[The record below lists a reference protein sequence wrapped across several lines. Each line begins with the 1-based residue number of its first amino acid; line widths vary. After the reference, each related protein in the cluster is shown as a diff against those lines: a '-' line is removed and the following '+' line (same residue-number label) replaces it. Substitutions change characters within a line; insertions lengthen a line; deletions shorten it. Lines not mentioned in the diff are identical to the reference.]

1 MPVRWPR
8 RPAAVS
14 EAVVADAEPDLSCA
28 GELEQPL
35 KALIGK
41 VCRPPV
47 GRSVA
52 RSVARSV
59 LVELSISCGGVLCLG
74 SSAAAGALGFPAPGY
89 WILWAS
95 RLCSRLVFC
104 HGRCMCVPVG
114 TTPSSSCASLLVSR
128 SLRLSR
134 LGSRVGCA
142 IAGGSTRL
150 LAVITRVPPRLA
162 VRCALFSVFVGVGR
176 FSGDNKIGRLFGGA
190 SLWGFALGLRL
201 RASPSG
207 FAFGLRLRARPNP
220 RLDSEPMGDARGRS
234 RIPRKTPTANRGR
247 SYGKTWPC
255 GVPAHTRHQQH
266 NHPSPPSNHRR
277 PPPPPSPPPP
287 PAETFTAALLNR
299 KFNWALLFKKKK
311 PHSRRPKVL
320 AKN

>member
-1 MPVRWPR
+1 MPVRWTR

-28 GELEQPL
+28 GELEQPV

-47 GRSVA
+47 GRSVG

-134 LGSRVGCA
+134 LGSRVGLQSPVARRGCSLLSRA
-142 IAGGSTRL
+142 CRLGSRC
-150 LAVITRVPPRLA
+150 A
-162 VRCALFSVFVGVGR
+162 VRCFRWTGEWNGLVGLVELSVLFVR
-176 FSGDNKIGRLFGGA
+176 
-190 SLWGFALGLRL
+190 LRL
-201 RASPSG
+201 RAGQRPATPASDTADATTRFGTHGHYTRIFPATRVGADWATGPSRNPG
-207 FAFGLRLRARPNP
+207 DLRREMDWNP
-220 RLDSEPMGDARGRS
+220 ATSATKWITLDYA
-234 RIPRKTPTANRGR
+234 
-247 SYGKTWPC
+247 
-255 GVPAHTRHQQH
+255 
-266 NHPSPPSNHRR
+266 
-277 PPPPPSPPPP
+277 
-287 PAETFTAALLNR
+287 
-299 KFNWALLFKKKK
+299 
-311 PHSRRPKVL
+311 
-320 AKN
+320 

>member
-52 RSVARSV
+52 WSVARSV

-134 LGSRVGCA
+134 LGSRVGLQSPVARRGCSLLSRA
-142 IAGGSTRL
+142 CRLGSRC
-150 LAVITRVPPRLA
+150 A
-162 VRCALFSVFVGVGR
+162 VRCFRCLWVWGVLVAIIKLVGFLVGLR
-176 FSGDNKIGRLFGGA
+176 FGA
-190 SLWGFALGLRL
+190 SPSGFAFGLRL

-207 FAFGLRLRARPNP
+207 FAFGPARTHESTQNPWAMPGVVPGFPTKHPRHTAVVFAAEHRRAAFWRVSCAICCACWLTSGPKSADRRRHLGSNLKELRA
-220 RLDSEPMGDARGRS
+220 G
-234 RIPRKTPTANRGR
+234 I
-247 SYGKTWPC
+247 
-255 GVPAHTRHQQH
+255 
-266 NHPSPPSNHRR
+266 
-277 PPPPPSPPPP
+277 
-287 PAETFTAALLNR
+287 
-299 KFNWALLFKKKK
+299 
-311 PHSRRPKVL
+311 
-320 AKN
+320 

>member
-1 MPVRWPR
+1 MPVRWTR

-28 GELEQPL
+28 GELEQPV

-47 GRSVA
+47 GRSVG

-59 LVELSISCGGVLCLG
+59 LVELSISCGGVICLG

-134 LGSRVGCA
+134 LGSR
-142 IAGGSTRL
+142 
-150 LAVITRVPPRLA
+150 AVWNRRWLDEA
-162 VRCALFSVFVGVGR
+162 ARCDHAR
-176 FSGDNKIGRLFGGA
+176 AA
-190 SLWGFALGLRL
+190 S
-201 RASPSG
+201 
-207 FAFGLRLRARPNP
+207 
-220 RLDSEPMGDARGRS
+220 ARG
-234 RIPRKTPTANRGR
+234 ALCAVFGV
-247 SYGKTWPC
+247 C
-255 GVPAHTRHQQH
+255 GCGA
-266 NHPSPPSNHRR
+266 
-277 PPPPPSPPPP
+277 
-287 PAETFTAALLNR
+287 F
-299 KFNWALLFKKKK
+299 
-311 PHSRRPKVL
+311 
-320 AKN
+320 

>member
-1 MPVRWPR
+1 MPRVKRRPRAAAEAGAAASGAAGMPVRWPR

-28 GELEQPL
+28 GELEQPV

-47 GRSVA
+47 GRSVG

-134 LGSRVGCA
+134 LGSR
-142 IAGGSTRL
+142 
-150 LAVITRVPPRLA
+150 AVWNRRWLDEA
-162 VRCALFSVFVGVGR
+162 ARCDHAR
-176 FSGDNKIGRLFGGA
+176 AA
-190 SLWGFALGLRL
+190 S
-201 RASPSG
+201 
-207 FAFGLRLRARPNP
+207 
-220 RLDSEPMGDARGRS
+220 ARG
-234 RIPRKTPTANRGR
+234 ALCAVFGVC
-247 SYGKTWPC
+247 GC
-255 GVPAHTRHQQH
+255 GV
-266 NHPSPPSNHRR
+266 
-277 PPPPPSPPPP
+277 
-287 PAETFTAALLNR
+287 F
-299 KFNWALLFKKKK
+299 
-311 PHSRRPKVL
+311 
-320 AKN
+320 

>member
-14 EAVVADAEPDLSCA
+14 EADVADAEPDLSCA
-28 GELEQPL
+28 GELEQPV

-47 GRSVA
+47 GRSVG

-59 LVELSISCGGVLCLG
+59 LVELSISCGGVICLG

-134 LGSRVGCA
+134 LGSRVGLQSPVARRGCSLLSRA
-142 IAGGSTRL
+142 CRLGSRC
-150 LAVITRVPPRLA
+150 A
-162 VRCALFSVFVGVGR
+162 VRCFRWTGVGDGLV
-176 FSGDNKIGRLFGGA
+176 SGLAEVSVLSER
-190 SLWGFALGLRL
+190 LRL
-201 RASPSG
+201 QAGQRPATPANDAAG
-207 FAFGLRLRARPNP
+207 ATARFETH
-220 RLDSEPMGDARGRS
+220 LEPQ
-234 RIPRKTPTANRGR
+234 T
-247 SYGKTWPC
+247 GKTYYYHC
-255 GVPAHTRHQQH
+255 DATNTSQ
-266 NHPSPPSNHRR
+266 
-277 PPPPPSPPPP
+277 
-287 PAETFTAALLNR
+287 
-299 KFNWALLFKKKK
+299 
-311 PHSRRPKVL
+311 
-320 AKN
+320 

>member
-35 KALIGK
+35 KAVIGK

-52 RSVARSV
+52 WSVARLV

-74 SSAAAGALGFPAPGY
+74 SSAAAGALGFPSPGY

-128 SLRLSR
+128 SLRLTR
-134 LGSRVGCA
+134 LGSRVGLQSPVARRGCSLLSRA
-142 IAGGSTRL
+142 CRLGSRC
-150 LAVITRVPPRLA
+150 A
-162 VRCALFSVFVGVGR
+162 VRCFRCLWVWGVLVAIIKLVGFFGR
-176 FSGDNKIGRLFGGA
+176 
-190 SLWGFALGLRL
+190 GFAL

-207 FAFGLRLRARPNP
+207 FAFGPARTHDSTQYPWAMPGVVPGFPTKHP
-220 RLDSEPMGDARGRS
+220 RH
-234 RIPRKTPTANRGR
+234 TA
-247 SYGKTWPC
+247 
-255 GVPAHTRHQQH
+255 VVFAAE
-266 NHPSPPSNHRR
+266 HRR
-277 PPPPPSPPPP
+277 
-287 PAETFTAALLNR
+287 AAFWSVSCLICC
-299 KFNWALLFKKKK
+299 A
-311 PHSRRPKVL
+311 
-320 AKN
+320 

>member
-1 MPVRWPR
+1 MAAPGAAGMPVRWPR

-52 RSVARSV
+52 WSVARSV

-128 SLRLSR
+128 SHRLSR
-134 LGSRVGCA
+134 LGSRVGLQSPVARRGCSLLSRA
-142 IAGGSTRL
+142 CRLGSRC
-150 LAVITRVPPRLA
+150 A
-162 VRCALFSVFVGVGR
+162 VRCFRCLWVWGVLVAIIKLVGFLVGLR
-176 FSGDNKIGRLFGGA
+176 FGA
-190 SLWGFALGLRL
+190 SPSGFAFGLRL

-207 FAFGLRLRARPNP
+207 FAFGLRLRPP
-220 RLDSEPMGDARGRS
+220 GPEPTTRLRTHGRCPGSFPDSPQNTHG
-234 RIPRKTPTANRGR
+234 TPR
-247 SYGKTWPC
+247 SYLPRNTAVRRFGAF
-255 GVPAHTRHQQH
+255 PA
-266 NHPSPPSNHRR
+266 S
-277 PPPPPSPPPP
+277 
-287 PAETFTAALLNR
+287 FVVLGLLR
-299 KFNWALLFKKKK
+299 GQ
-311 PHSRRPKVL
+311 RCDCQ
-320 AKN
+320 

>member
-52 RSVARSV
+52 WSVARSV

-134 LGSRVGCA
+134 LGSRVGLQSPVARRGCSLLSRA
-142 IAGGSTRL
+142 CRLGSRC
-150 LAVITRVPPRLA
+150 A
-162 VRCALFSVFVGVGR
+162 VRCFRCLWVWGVLVAIIKLVGFLVGLR
-176 FSGDNKIGRLFGGA
+176 FGA
-190 SLWGFALGLRL
+190 SPSG
-201 RASPSG
+201 SPSG
-207 FAFGLRLRARPNP
+207 FAFGLRLRASPSGPPEPTN
-220 RLDSEPMGDARGRS
+220 RLRTHGRCPGSFPDSPQNTHG
-234 RIPRKTPTANRGR
+234 TPR
-247 SYGKTWPC
+247 SYLPRNTAVRRFG
-255 GVPAHTRHQQH
+255 GFPAPFAVLHLWAEK
-266 NHPSPPSNHRR
+266 RR
-277 PPPPPSPPPP
+277 
-287 PAETFTAALLNR
+287 
-299 KFNWALLFKKKK
+299 
-311 PHSRRPKVL
+311 
-320 AKN
+320 

>member
-1 MPVRWPR
+1 MAAPGAAGMPVRWPR

-14 EAVVADAEPDLSCA
+14 EAVVAGAGPDFSCA

-52 RSVARSV
+52 WSVARSV

-134 LGSRVGCA
+134 LGSRVGLQSPVARRGCSLLSRA
-142 IAGGSTRL
+142 CRLGSRC
-150 LAVITRVPPRLA
+150 A
-162 VRCALFSVFVGVGR
+162 VRCFRCLWVWGVLVAIIKLVGFLV
-176 FSGDNKIGRLFGGA
+176 
-190 SLWGFALGLRL
+190 GLRFG
-201 RASPSG
+201 ASPSG

-220 RLDSEPMGDARGRS
+220 RIDSEPMGDARGRS
-234 RIPRKTPTANRGR
+234 RIPHKTPTAHRGR
-247 SYGKTWPC
+247 ICRGTPPC
-255 GVPAHTRHQQH
+255 GVLEGFLRHLLCFTSGPKSADRRRH
-266 NHPSPPSNHRR
+266 LGSNLKELR
-277 PPPPPSPPPP
+277 
-287 PAETFTAALLNR
+287 AGI
-299 KFNWALLFKKKK
+299 
-311 PHSRRPKVL
+311 
-320 AKN
+320 

>member
-1 MPVRWPR
+1 MPVRWTR

-28 GELEQPL
+28 GELEQPV

-47 GRSVA
+47 GRSVG

-134 LGSRVGCA
+134 LGSRVGLQSPVARRGCSLLSRA
-142 IAGGSTRL
+142 CRLGSRC
-150 LAVITRVPPRLA
+150 A
-162 VRCALFSVFVGVGR
+162 VRCFRCLWMWGVLVAIIKLVGFLVGLR
-176 FSGDNKIGRLFGGA
+176 FGA
-190 SLWGFALGLRL
+190 SPSGFAFGLRL

-220 RLDSEPMGDARGRS
+220 RIDSEPMGDARGRS
-234 RIPRKTPTANRGR
+234 RIPHKTPTAHRGR
-247 SYGKTWPC
+247 ICRGTPPC
-255 GVPAHTRHQQH
+255 GVLEGFLRHLLCFTSGPKSADRRRH
-266 NHPSPPSNHRR
+266 LAGSNLKELR
-277 PPPPPSPPPP
+277 
-287 PAETFTAALLNR
+287 AGFKLAL
-299 KFNWALLFKKKK
+299 
-311 PHSRRPKVL
+311 
-320 AKN
+320 

>member
-52 RSVARSV
+52 WSVARSV
-59 LVELSISCGGVLCLG
+59 LVELSVSCVPVLCLG

-104 HGRCMCVPVG
+104 HGRCTCVPVG
-114 TTPSSSCASLLVSR
+114 TTPPSSRASLLVPR
-128 SLRLSR
+128 SLRRSR
-134 LGSRVGCA
+134 PGSR
-142 IAGGSTRL
+142 
-150 LAVITRVPPRLA
+150 AVCSRQWFGVAARCYITRVPPRLA
-162 VRCALFSVFVGVGR
+162 VRCALVSADGGVGR
-176 FSGDNKIGRLFGGA
+176 FS
-190 SLWGFALGLRL
+190 W
-201 RASPSG
+201 
-207 FAFGLRLRARPNP
+207 
-220 RLDSEPMGDARGRS
+220 
-234 RIPRKTPTANRGR
+234 
-247 SYGKTWPC
+247 
-255 GVPAHTRHQQH
+255 
-266 NHPSPPSNHRR
+266 
-277 PPPPPSPPPP
+277 
-287 PAETFTAALLNR
+287 LN
-299 KFNWALLFKKKK
+299 
-311 PHSRRPKVL
+311 
-320 AKN
+320 

>member
-28 GELEQPL
+28 GELEQPV

-47 GRSVA
+47 GRSVG

-59 LVELSISCGGVLCLG
+59 LVELSISCGGVICLG

-134 LGSRVGCA
+134 LGSRVGLQSPVARRGCSLLSRA
-142 IAGGSTRL
+142 CRLGSRC
-150 LAVITRVPPRLA
+150 A
-162 VRCALFSVFVGVGR
+162 VRCFRCLWVWGVLVALL
-176 FSGDNKIGRLFGGA
+176 KLA
-190 SLWGFALGLRL
+190 GFLVGLRL

-207 FAFGLRLRARPNP
+207 FAFGPARSHDSTQNP
-220 RLDSEPMGDARGRS
+220 WANARGRS
-234 RIPRKTPTANRGR
+234 RIHPPTAHRGR
-247 SYGKTWPC
+247 ICRGTPPC
-255 GVPAHTRHQQH
+255 SVLERFLLHLLC
-266 NHPSPPSNHRR
+266 
-277 PPPPPSPPPP
+277 
-287 PAETFTAALLNR
+287 FTSWNPR
-299 KFNWALLFKKKK
+299 C
-311 PHSRRPKVL
+311 
-320 AKN
+320 

>member
-1 MPVRWPR
+1 MPVRWTR

-28 GELEQPL
+28 GELEQPV

-47 GRSVA
+47 GRSVG

-59 LVELSISCGGVLCLG
+59 LVELSISCGGVICLG

-134 LGSRVGCA
+134 LGSRVGLQSPVARRGCSLLSRA
-142 IAGGSTRL
+142 CRLGSRC
-150 LAVITRVPPRLA
+150 A
-162 VRCALFSVFVGVGR
+162 VRCFRCLWVWGVLVAIIKLVGFLVGLR
-176 FSGDNKIGRLFGGA
+176 FGA
-190 SLWGFALGLRL
+190 SLWGFAFGLRL

-220 RLDSEPMGDARGRS
+220 RIDSEPMGDARGRS
-234 RIPRKTPTANRGR
+234 RIPHKTPTAHRGR
-247 SYGKTWPC
+247 ICRGTPPC
-255 GVPAHTRHQQH
+255 GVLEGFLRHLLCFTSGPKSADRRRH
-266 NHPSPPSNHRR
+266 LGSNLKELR
-277 PPPPPSPPPP
+277 
-287 PAETFTAALLNR
+287 AGI
-299 KFNWALLFKKKK
+299 
-311 PHSRRPKVL
+311 
-320 AKN
+320 

>member
-52 RSVARSV
+52 WSVARSV

-134 LGSRVGCA
+134 LGSRVGLQSPVARRGCSLLSRA
-142 IAGGSTRL
+142 CRLGSRC
-150 LAVITRVPPRLA
+150 A
-162 VRCALFSVFVGVGR
+162 VRCFRCLWVWGVLVAIIKLVGFLVGLR
-176 FSGDNKIGRLFGGA
+176 FGA
-190 SLWGFALGLRL
+190 SPSGFARVRGFAFGLRL

-207 FAFGLRLRARPNP
+207 PPEPTNRLRTHGRCPGSFP
-220 RLDSEPMGDARGRS
+220 DSPQNTHG
-234 RIPRKTPTANRGR
+234 TPR
-247 SYGKTWPC
+247 SYLPRNTAVRRFG
-255 GVPAHTRHQQH
+255 GFPAPFAVLHLWAEK
-266 NHPSPPSNHRR
+266 RR
-277 PPPPPSPPPP
+277 
-287 PAETFTAALLNR
+287 
-299 KFNWALLFKKKK
+299 
-311 PHSRRPKVL
+311 
-320 AKN
+320 

>member
-1 MPVRWPR
+1 MPVRWTR

-28 GELEQPL
+28 GELEQPV

-52 RSVARSV
+52 WSVARSV

-134 LGSRVGCA
+134 LGSRVGLQSPVARRGCSLLSRA
-142 IAGGSTRL
+142 CRLGSRC
-150 LAVITRVPPRLA
+150 A
-162 VRCALFSVFVGVGR
+162 VRCFRCLWVWGVLVAIIKLVGFLVGLR
-176 FSGDNKIGRLFGGA
+176 FGA
-190 SLWGFALGLRL
+190 SLWGFAFGLRL

-207 FAFGLRLRARPNP
+207 PPEPTTRLRTHGRCPGSFPDSPQNTHDTP
-220 RLDSEPMGDARGRS
+220 RSYL
-234 RIPRKTPTANRGR
+234 PRKTAVRCFGALP
-247 SYGKTWPC
+247 
-255 GVPAHTRHQQH
+255 
-266 NHPSPPSNHRR
+266 
-277 PPPPPSPPPP
+277 
-287 PAETFTAALLNR
+287 ALLV
-299 KFNWALLFKKKK
+299 ATHL
-311 PHSRRPKVL
+311 
-320 AKN
+320 

>member
-1 MPVRWPR
+1 MAAPGAAGMPVRWPR

-28 GELEQPL
+28 GELEQPV

-52 RSVARSV
+52 WSVARSV
-59 LVELSISCGGVLCLG
+59 LVELSISCGGVICLG

-134 LGSRVGCA
+134 LGSRVGLQSPVARRGCSLLSRA
-142 IAGGSTRL
+142 CRLGSRC
-150 LAVITRVPPRLA
+150 A
-162 VRCALFSVFVGVGR
+162 VRCFRCLWVWVF
-176 FSGDNKIGRLFGGA
+176 
-190 SLWGFALGLRL
+190 
-201 RASPSG
+201 
-207 FAFGLRLRARPNP
+207 
-220 RLDSEPMGDARGRS
+220 
-234 RIPRKTPTANRGR
+234 
-247 SYGKTWPC
+247 
-255 GVPAHTRHQQH
+255 
-266 NHPSPPSNHRR
+266 
-277 PPPPPSPPPP
+277 
-287 PAETFTAALLNR
+287 
-299 KFNWALLFKKKK
+299 
-311 PHSRRPKVL
+311 
-320 AKN
+320 

>member
-52 RSVARSV
+52 WSVARSV

-134 LGSRVGCA
+134 LGSRVGLQSPVARRGCSLLSRA
-142 IAGGSTRL
+142 CRLGSRC
-150 LAVITRVPPRLA
+150 A
-162 VRCALFSVFVGVGR
+162 VRCFRCLWVWGVLVAIIKLVGFLV
-176 FSGDNKIGRLFGGA
+176 
-190 SLWGFALGLRL
+190 GLRFG
-201 RASPSG
+201 ASPSG
-207 FAFGLRLRARPNP
+207 FAFGLRLRASPSGPPEPTTRLRTHGRCPGSFPNSPQNTHGKP
-220 RLDSEPMGDARGRS
+220 RSFLRQNMAVRRFGAFPVALAVLDLGSHFG
-234 RIPRKTPTANRGR
+234 
-247 SYGKTWPC
+247 SY
-255 GVPAHTRHQQH
+255 
-266 NHPSPPSNHRR
+266 
-277 PPPPPSPPPP
+277 
-287 PAETFTAALLNR
+287 
-299 KFNWALLFKKKK
+299 LF
-311 PHSRRPKVL
+311 
-320 AKN
+320 